1 MSTRSNAST
10 ELARFW
16 LQERHGCLLDEELP
30 VPVPYA
36 LSDIDL
42 VAMRPDL
49 STFTMPDGTTIG
61 PRVIVEV
68 KAEHDWDLAGREF
81 GQLLQKDFDL
91 LDHGPWIPAGTRG
104 VKFVMLRQEHAE
116 SAAAYFGTDDFD
128 RLFIVHALDP
138 KVRAELT
145 PRLAELR
152 IYWMTIP
159 ELIEDVYTWYQSH
172 QRRAALRRTLIGDL
186 LHLLFGLGGLAPV
199 EATWEVESQ

>member
-1 MSTRSNAST
+1 
-10 ELARFW
+10 
-16 LQERHGCLLDEELP
+16 
-30 VPVPYA
+30 
-36 LSDIDL
+36 
-42 VAMRPDL
+42 MRPDL
-49 STFTMPDGTTIG
+49 STFTMPDGTSIG

-68 KAEHDWDLAGREF
+68 KAEHDWNLAGREF
-81 GQLLQKDFDL
+81 GQLLETDVDL
-91 LDHGPWIPAGTRG
+91 LDEGSWIPAGTRG

-116 SAAAYFGTDDFD
+116 CATAYFGTDDFD

-138 KVRAELT
+138 RVRAELT

-172 QRRAALRRTLIGDL
+172 QRRAALRRTLTGDL

-199 EATWEVESQ
+199 EATREVESQ